1 MKVHI
6 SGLGVIEA
14 DYAVIRQLKNMA
26 LHSADDCM
34 RNAEDCRKKGCEYT
48 SNYWARMFDMY
59 MDMLDSIEEVI
70 G

>member
-14 DYAVIRQLKNMA
+14 DEAVIRQLKNIA
-26 LHSADDCM
+26 LNSAYDCM
-34 RNAEDCRKKGCEYT
+34 RNAEDCRKKGRKYT
-48 SNYWARMFDMY
+48 SIYWARMFDMY
-59 MDMLDSIEEVI
+59 MDMHSSIEEVL

>member
-14 DYAVIRQLKNMA
+14 DEAVIRQLKNMA
-26 LHSADDCM
+26 LHSAENSM
-34 RNAEDCRKKGCEYT
+34 RIAEDYREKGCEYL

-59 MDMLDSIEEVI
+59 ADMGDSIKEVI